1 MTAAAKKSLM
11 VKQAVRMVAGAV
23 TGAGSVILFM
33 EAGGKTRL
41 GSDDPGVVVALIAG
55 LIYALMSLIVG
66 LGAVAPRPGAVF
78 LNVEDADELREQRSS
93 LLPSAAAG
101 VLFGLFLL
109 VLAMAPEQGSGGDAG
124 GWLAAAA
131 SLLGAGILVTV
142 LTKDRGDEL
151 IRQIALEAGSLT
163 LHIAITIA
171 CVWGML
177 AQLGYARWITPL
189 GLIGGLALLYLGAI
203 FWLAG
208 RKGLMKGR

>member
-11 VKQAVRMVAGAV
+11 VKQAVRMLAGAV
-23 TGAGSVILFM
+23 VGAGTVILFM
-33 EAGGKTRL
+33 EAGGKARL
-41 GSDDPGVVVALIAG
+41 DSDDPGVIVALVAG

-66 LGAVAPRPGAVF
+66 LGAMAPRQGAVF

-109 VLAMAPEQGSGGDAG
+109 VLAMAPEAGSGRDVGW
-124 GWLAAAA
+124 WLAAAG
-131 SLLGAGILVTV
+131 SLLFASTLIAI
-142 LTKDRGDEL
+142 LTKDKGDEL
-151 IRQIALEAGSLT
+151 IRQLGLEAGALS
-163 LHIAITIA
+163 LHIALVAA

-177 AQLGYARWITPL
+177 AQLGYVGWVTPL
-189 GLIGGLALLYLGAI
+189 GLIGGLSLLYLVAV
-203 FWLAG
+203 FWLAE